1 MKDTKKGDFTTGPIT
16 KNILLFALP
25 LMCGNL
31 LQQMY
36 NIADTWVAGRVLGAD
51 ARFAAMR
58 WHTL

>member
-1 MKDTKKGDFTTGPIT
+1 MLTPDLTSGSITTKIIKFS
-16 KNILLFALP
+16 LP
-25 LMCGNL
+25 LMSGNL